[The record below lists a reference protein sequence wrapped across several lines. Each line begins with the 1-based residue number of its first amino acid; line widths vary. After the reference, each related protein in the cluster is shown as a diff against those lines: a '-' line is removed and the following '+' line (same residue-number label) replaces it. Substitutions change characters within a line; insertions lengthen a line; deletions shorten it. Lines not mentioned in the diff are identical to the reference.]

1 MKEFDN
7 STLVKNLINYREKS
21 NKKQKD
27 ISIEIGINPKTY
39 SVYERGVQPPSINTL
54 EKLAK
59 FHNITVDH
67 LLGTIKE
74 NSQSNEILLEELEAL
89 ILNLTEDNK
98 IRFQKIAEYIIDNY
112 S

>member
-7 STLVKNLINYREKS
+7 STLVKNLIEYREKS

-27 ISIEIGINPKTY
+27 ISTAININPKTY

-59 FHNITVDH
+59 FYSITVDH

-74 NSQSNEILLEELEAL
+74 NSQSNEILLEELETL

-98 IRFQKIAEYIIDNY
+98 IKFQKIAEYIIDNY